1 MTDQPRRLASKTSF
15 AAVLTALSAMGWGG
29 TAAAQSDVTVFAG
42 GKLDVADSAYAGA
55 SVGLPGSVDGKGW
68 AVRGSIYTGGYDY
81 QNGPTTIEADFTG
94 GQAELVYRFGS
105 GPTWGSVGVGYRYVD
120 TDLSPG
126 DPGNRR
132 EGGQGEMI
140 VSLDGGHVS
149 GPWRV
154 DWYGSYGFQLDDYD
168 ALASLT
174 HTVGSSGRVRA
185 GLEIAADGDSNYSA
199 YHIGPVLGVKVG
211 DQAEFQISAGLSDG
225 DDRGSDGYVR
235 VGFYRSF

>member
-15 AAVLTALSAMGWGG
+15 AAVLTALSAMGWAG

-42 GKLDVADSAYAGA
+42 GKLDVADSGYAGA
-55 SVGLPGSVDGKGW
+55 SIGLPGSVNGKGW
-68 AVRGSIYTGGYDY
+68 AVRGSVYTGGYDY
-81 QNGPTTIEADFTG
+81 QSGPTTIDADFTG
-94 GQAELVYRFGS
+94 AQAELIYRFGS

-140 VSLDGGHVS
+140 VSLDGGHVA

>member
-1 MTDQPRRLASKTSF
+1 MTAHLRRLALKTSF
-15 AAVLTALSAMGWGG
+15 AAALFVLGAAGWTGS
-29 TAAAQSDVTVFAG
+29 AAAQSDVTVFAG

-55 SVGLPGSVDGKGW
+55 TVGLPGAVDGKGW
-68 AVRGSIYTGGYDY
+68 AVRGAVYTGSYDY
-81 QNGPTTIEADFTG
+81 QSGPTTIDADFTG
-94 GQAELVYRFGS
+94 GQAEVIYRYGS
-105 GPTWGSVGVGYRYVD
+105 GPTWGNVGVGYRYVD
-120 TDLSPG
+120 TDLSPA

-132 EGGQGEMI
+132 DGGEGEVM
-140 VSLDGGHVS
+140 VSLDGGHVA

-174 HTVGSSGRVRA
+174 HTVGSSGRFRA
-185 GLEIAADGDSNYSA
+185 GLEVAADGDSNYSA
-199 YHIGPVLGVKVG
+199 YHVGPVLGVKVG
-211 DQAEFQISAGLSDG
+211 EEAEFQISAGLSDG

>member
-1 MTDQPRRLASKTSF
+1 MTDQLRRLASKTSF
-15 AAVLTALSAMGWGG
+15 AAVLTALGAMGSAG
-29 TAAAQSDVTVFAG
+29 TSAAQSDVTVFAG

-68 AVRGSIYTGGYDY
+68 AVRGSVYTGGYDY
-81 QNGPTTIEADFTG
+81 QSGPTTIDADFTG
-94 GQAELVYRFGS
+94 AQAELIYRFGS

-140 VSLDGGHVS
+140 VSLDGGHIA

-174 HTVGSSGRVRA
+174 HTVGSSGRVRF
-185 GLEIAADGDSNYSA
+185 GLEVAADGDSNYSA
-199 YHIGPVLGVKVG
+199 YHVGPVIGVKLG
-211 DQAEFQISAGLSDG
+211 ERAELQISAGLSDG
-225 DDRGSDGYVR
+225 DDRGSDRYVR

>member
-1 MTDQPRRLASKTSF
+1 MTAQPLRLASKTSF
-15 AAVLTALSAMGWGG
+15 AVALAVLGATVWAES
-29 TAAAQSDVTVFAG
+29 AAAQSDVTVFAG

-68 AVRGSIYTGGYDY
+68 ALRGSVYAGGYDY
-81 QNGPTTIEADFTG
+81 QSGPTTIDADFTG
-94 GQAELVYRFGS
+94 GQAELIYRFGS

-126 DPGNRR
+126 DAGNRR
-132 EGGQGEMI
+132 DGGQGELI
-140 VSLDGGHVS
+140 VSLDGGHVA

-185 GLEIAADGDSNYSA
+185 GLEVAADGDSNYSA

-211 DQAEFQISAGLSDG
+211 DQA
-225 DDRGSDGYVR
+225 
-235 VGFYRSF
+235 

>member
-15 AAVLTALSAMGWGG
+15 AAVLTALGAMGSAG
-29 TAAAQSDVTVFAG
+29 TAAAQSDVTIFAG

-68 AVRGSIYTGGYDY
+68 AVRGSVYTGGYDY
-81 QNGPTTIEADFTG
+81 QSGPTTIDAEFTG
-94 GQAELVYRFGS
+94 AQAELIYRFGS
-105 GPTWGSVGVGYRYVD
+105 GPSWGSVGVGYRYVD

-140 VSLDGGHVS
+140 VSLDGGHVA

-211 DQAEFQISAGLSDG
+211 DQAEFQISTGLSDG

>member
-1 MTDQPRRLASKTSF
+1 MTHQPRRFASKTSF
-15 AAVLTALSAMGWGG
+15 IAAAAVLGAVSWSE

-55 SVGLPGSVDGKGW
+55 AVGLPGSIDGKGW
-68 AVRGSIYTGGYDY
+68 AVRGSIYTGGYEY
-81 QNGPTTIEADFTG
+81 ESGSTTIDADFTG
-94 GQAELVYRFGS
+94 GQAELVYRYGS

-120 TDLSPG
+120 TDLSPA

-140 VSLDGGHVS
+140 VSLDGGHVA

-154 DWYGSYGFQLDDYD
+154 DWYGSYGFRLDDYD
-168 ALASLT
+168 ALVSLT
-174 HTVGSSGRVRA
+174 HTVGSSGRIRA
-185 GLEIAADGDSNYSA
+185 GLEVAADGDSNYSA
-199 YHIGPVLGVKVG
+199 YHIGPVVG
-211 DQAEFQISAGLSDG
+211 FKMGEQAEFQISAGLSDG
-225 DDRGSDGYVR
+225 DDRSSDGYVR

>member
-15 AAVLTALSAMGWGG
+15 AAALIALGATGWAG

-42 GKLDVADSAYAGA
+42 GKLDVADSAYVGA
-55 SVGLPGSVDGKGW
+55 TVGLPGPVDGKGW
-68 AVRGSIYTGGYDY
+68 AVRGVVYTGGYDY
-81 QNGPTTIEADFTG
+81 QNGPVTIDADFTG
-94 GQAELVYRFGS
+94 AQAEMVYRFGT
-105 GPTWGSVGVGYRYVD
+105 GPTWGSVGLGYRYVD

-132 EGGQGEMI
+132 DGGQGEMM

-149 GPWRV
+149 GPWRI

-168 ALASLT
+168 AQASLT
-174 HTVGSSGRVRA
+174 HTVGSSGRLRA
-185 GLEIAADGDSNYSA
+185 GVEIGADGDSNYSA
-199 YHIGPVLGVKVG
+199 YRIGPVLGVKVG
-211 DQAEFQISAGLSDG
+211 EQAEFQISAGFSDG
-225 DDRGSDGYVR
+225 DDRDSDGYVR

>member
-94 GQAELVYRFGS
+94 ARRNWSIGS
-105 GPTWGSVGVGYRYVD
+105 DQDRPGAASGWAIAMSIPTSAPV
-120 TDLSPG
+120 TP
-126 DPGNRR
+126 
-132 EGGQGEMI
+132 
-140 VSLDGGHVS
+140 
-149 GPWRV
+149 
-154 DWYGSYGFQLDDYD
+154 
-168 ALASLT
+168 A
-174 HTVGSSGRVRA
+174 
-185 GLEIAADGDSNYSA
+185 IAAMADKA
-199 YHIGPVLGVKVG
+199 K
-211 DQAEFQISAGLSDG
+211 
-225 DDRGSDGYVR
+225 
-235 VGFYRSF
+235 

>member
-1 MTDQPRRLASKTSF
+1 MTAQLLRLASKTSF
-15 AAVLTALSAMGWGG
+15 AAALVVLGATGWAES
-29 TAAAQSDVTVFAG
+29 AAAQSDVTVFVG

-68 AVRGSIYTGGYDY
+68 ALRGSVYAGGYDY
-81 QNGPTTIEADFTG
+81 QSGPTTIDADFTG
-94 GQAELVYRFGS
+94 GQAELIYRYGS

-126 DPGNRR
+126 DAGNRR
-132 EGGQGEMI
+132 DGGQGEMI
-140 VSLDGGHVS
+140 VSLDGGHVA

-211 DQAEFQISAGLSDG
+211 DQSEFQISAGLSDG